1 MPQFTSTKT
10 SGNGLTVSTVIDTE
24 TNTQTITVTT
34 PDGKSASATESGNF
48 KGNFTRPSSASISG
62 LVKNLEAQGATD
74 INLTDVGSAARASST
89 DAVRQKEKSAPPP
102 AVDPPPA
109 DPPPADPP
117 PATVLAPAAET
128 TQPAAETTQP
138 AVETPPP
145 AAEQAE
151 AVVTAQVQAD
161 VAATTNPS
169 QSEIDSA
176 AKIEEAGIVDTSNQV
191 VDERAENLA
200 KNVQPYVDESKA
212 RAAAAGLSAGAEKA
226 VPPLTSVT
234 VVNRQGSKMGKDLR
248 VKLRVPS
255 KYLEPGSM
263 TEPLISLGGIIFPYT
278 PTISYEAKADYGASN
293 PMHSNF
299 AVNFYQRSSIS
310 AISITGKFSV
320 QNTKDAKIYLATMHL
335 LKALIR
341 MRSGGANNGDKDS
354 GAPPPVCRLDGYGT
368 MMLENAPVVITSY
381 RAEFPDSVD
390 YFTIATNLVDPIS
403 GLQYA
408 SEKASVPTL
417 STIAI
422 TCLPM
427 YSREEMQKFSVT
439 GYLNGSYKGRG
450 FI

>member
-10 SGNGLTVSTVIDTE
+10 SGNGLTVSTVVDTE

-34 PDGKSASATESGNF
+34 PDGKTASATESGNF
-48 KGNFTRPSSASISG
+48 KGNFTRPSSASING
-62 LVKNLEAQGATD
+62 LINNLEAQGAKD
-74 INLTDVGSAARASST
+74 LNLTDVGSAARASYQ
-89 DAVRQKEKSAPPP
+89 DANRQKEKTQPP
-102 AVDPPPA
+102 AVDTPPP
-109 DPPPADPP
+109 DPP
-117 PATVLAPAAET
+117 PATPPPTTVLPPATET
-128 TQPAAETTQP
+128 TQPAAET
-138 AVETPPP
+138 PPP
-145 AAEQAE
+145 PPSTEQAE
-151 AVVTAQVQAD
+151 AVVTAQVQTD
-161 VAATTNPS
+161 TAAVTNPS

-176 AKIEEAGIVDTSNQV
+176 AKIEAAGIVDTSNQV
-191 VDERAENLA
+191 VDERAENRA
-200 KNVQPYVDESKA
+200 KNVQPYVDESTS
-212 RAAAAGLSAGAEKA
+212 RAAAAGLSAGAEKDA
-226 VPPLTSVT
+226 PPPTSVT
-234 VVNRQGSKMGKDLR
+234 VVNRQGSKMGKDFR
-248 VKLRVPS
+248 VRLRVPA
-255 KYLEPGSM
+255 KYLEPGGM
-263 TEPLISLGGIIFPYT
+263 TAPLISLGGIIFPYT

-320 QNTKDAKIYLATMHL
+320 QNTKDAEIYLATMHL

-390 YFTIATNLVDPIS
+390 YFTVSLTNDKKS
-403 GLQYA
+403 
-408 SEKASVPTL
+408 SVPTL

-439 GYLNGSYKGRG
+439 GYLNGSYKGKG

>member
-10 SGNGLTVSTVIDTE
+10 SGNGLTVSTVVDTE

-34 PDGKSASATESGNF
+34 PDGKTASTTESGNF
-48 KGNFTRPSSASISG
+48 KGNFTRPSSASING
-62 LVKNLEAQGATD
+62 LISNLEAQGAKD
-74 INLTDVGSAARASST
+74 LNLTDVGSAARASYQ
-89 DAVRQKEKSAPPP
+89 DANRQKEKTQPP
-102 AVDPPPA
+102 AVDTPPP
-109 DPPPADPP
+109 DPP
-117 PATVLAPAAET
+117 PATPPPTTVLPPATET
-128 TQPAAETTQP
+128 TQPAAET
-138 AVETPPP
+138 PPP
-145 AAEQAE
+145 PPSTEQAE
-151 AVVTAQVQAD
+151 AVVTTQVQTD
-161 VAATTNPS
+161 TAAVTNPS

-176 AKIEEAGIVDTSNQV
+176 AKIEAAGIVDTSNQV
-191 VDERAENLA
+191 VDERAENRA
-200 KNVQPYVDESKA
+200 KNVQPYVDESTS
-212 RAAAAGLSAGAEKA
+212 RAAAAGLSAGAEKDA
-226 VPPLTSVT
+226 PPPTSVT
-234 VVNRQGSKMGKDLR
+234 VVNRQGSKMGKDFR
-248 VKLRVPS
+248 VRLRVPA
-255 KYLEPGSM
+255 KYLEPGGM
-263 TEPLISLGGIIFPYT
+263 TAPLISLGGIIFPYT

-320 QNTKDAKIYLATMHL
+320 QNTKDAEIYLATMHL

-390 YFTIATNLVDPIS
+390 YFTVSLTNDKKS
-403 GLQYA
+403 
-408 SEKASVPTL
+408 SVPTL

-439 GYLNGSYKGRG
+439 GYLNGSYKGKG

>member
-34 PDGKSASATESGNF
+34 PDGKSASVTEDGNF
-48 KGNFTRPSSASISG
+48 KGNFTRPSN
-62 LVKNLEAQGATD
+62 VKINNLIKDLEAQGATD
-74 INLTDVGSAARASST
+74 LNLTDVGSAARASSQ
-89 DAVRQKEKSAPPP
+89 DAVRQKELTKPP
-102 AVDPPPA
+102 AVDTPPP
-109 DPPPADPP
+109 DPP
-117 PATVLAPAAET
+117 PATPPPTTVLPPATET
-128 TQPAAETTQP
+128 TQPAAET
-138 AVETPPP
+138 PPP
-145 AAEQAE
+145 PPSTEQAE
-151 AVVTAQVQAD
+151 AVVTAQVQTD
-161 VAATTNPS
+161 TAAVTNPP
-169 QSEIDSA
+169 QSELDSA
-176 AKIEEAGIVDTSNQV
+176 AKLETADIVDTSNQV
-191 VDERAENLA
+191 VDERAENRA
-200 KNVQPYVDESKA
+200 KNVQPYVDESTS

-226 VPPLTSVT
+226 APPPTSVT
-234 VVNRQGSKMGKDLR
+234 VVNRQGSKMGKDFR
-248 VKLRVPS
+248 VRLRVPA
-255 KYLEPGSM
+255 KYLDPGGM
-263 TEPLISLGGIIFPYT
+263 TAPLISLGGIIFPYT

-320 QNTKDAKIYLATMHL
+320 QNTKDAEIYLATMHL

-390 YFTIATNLVDPIS
+390 YFTVSLNDNKKS
-403 GLQYA
+403 
-408 SEKASVPTL
+408 SVPTL

>member
-34 PDGKSASATESGNF
+34 PDGKSASVTEDGNF
-48 KGNFTRPSSASISG
+48 KGNFTRPSN
-62 LVKNLEAQGATD
+62 VKINNLIKDLEAQGATD
-74 INLTDVGSAARASST
+74 INLTDVGSAARASSQ
-89 DAVRQKEKSAPPP
+89 DAVRQKELTKPP
-102 AVDPPPA
+102 AVDTPPP
-109 DPPPADPP
+109 DPP
-117 PATVLAPAAET
+117 PATPPPTTVLPPATET
-128 TQPAAETTQP
+128 TQPAAET
-138 AVETPPP
+138 PPP
-145 AAEQAE
+145 PPSTEQAE
-151 AVVTAQVQAD
+151 AVVTAQVQTD
-161 VAATTNPS
+161 TAAVTNPP
-169 QSEIDSA
+169 QSELDSA
-176 AKIEEAGIVDTSNQV
+176 AKLETADIVDTSNQV
-191 VDERAENLA
+191 VDERAENRA
-200 KNVQPYVDESKA
+200 KNVQPYVDESTS

-226 VPPLTSVT
+226 APPPTSVT
-234 VVNRQGSKMGKDLR
+234 VVNRQGSKMGKDFR
-248 VKLRVPS
+248 VRLRVPA
-255 KYLEPGSM
+255 KYLDPGGM
-263 TEPLISLGGIIFPYT
+263 TAPLISLGGIIFPYT

-320 QNTKDAKIYLATMHL
+320 QNTKDAEIYLATMHL

-390 YFTIATNLVDPIS
+390 YFTVSLNDNKKS
-403 GLQYA
+403 
-408 SEKASVPTL
+408 SVPTL

>member
-48 KGNFTRPSSASISG
+48 KGNFTRPSNASISG

-128 TQPAAETTQP
+128 TQPAAETP
-138 AVETPPP
+138 PPPP
-145 AAEQAE
+145 ASEQAE
-151 AVVTAQVQAD
+151 AVVTAQVQTD
-161 VAATTNPS
+161 IVATTNPS
-169 QSEIDSA
+169 QSELDSQNKLETA
-176 AKIEEAGIVDTSNQV
+176 EIVDLSGQE
-191 VDERAENLA
+191 VDERAENLLKDA
-200 KNVQPYVDESKA
+200 EPFVDESMA
-212 RAAAAGLSAGAEKA
+212 RARSAGLTAGAEKIA
-226 VPPLTSVT
+226 LPPTNIT
-234 VVNRQGSKMGKDLR
+234 VVTRQGSKMGKDLR
-248 VKLRVPS
+248 VKLRVPP

-263 TEPLISLGGIIFPYT
+263 TSPLISLGGIIFPYT

-299 AVNFYQRSSIS
+299 PINFYQRSSTSLITIS
-310 AISITGKFSV
+310 GKFSV
-320 QNTKDAKIYLATMHL
+320 QNTKDARIYLATMHL

-341 MRSGGANNGDKDS
+341 MRSGGANNGDSDS
-354 GAPPPVCRLDGYGT
+354 GAPPPVCRLDGYGA
-368 MMLENAPVVITSY
+368 MMLENVPVAVTSY

-403 GLQYA
+403 GLQYD
-408 SEKASVPTL
+408 SEKTSVPTL

-439 GYLNGSYKGRG
+439 GYLNGAFKGKG

>member
-10 SGNGLTVSTVIDTE
+10 SGNGLTVSTVVDTE

-34 PDGKSASATESGNF
+34 PDGKTASATESGNF
-48 KGNFTRPSSASISG
+48 KGNFTRPSNASISG

-74 INLTDVGSAARASST
+74 INLTDVGSAARASYQDT
-89 DAVRQKEKSAPPP
+89 NRQKEKAIPPVDTPPP
-102 AVDPPPA
+102 DPPPPT
-109 DPPPADPP
+109 PPPP
-117 PATVLAPAAET
+117 TVLAPAAET
-128 TQPAAETTQP
+128 TQPAAEIP
-138 AVETPPP
+138 PPPP

-151 AVVTAQVQAD
+151 AVVAAQAQTD

-169 QSEIDSA
+169 QSELDSKAKLETAEIIDLSGQ
-176 AKIEEAGIVDTSNQV
+176 E

-200 KNVQPYVDESKA
+200 KNVEPYVDESKA

-226 VPPLTSVT
+226 APPPTSVT
-234 VVNRQGSKMGKDLR
+234 VVTRQGSKMGKDLR
-248 VKLRVPS
+248 VKLRVPP

-263 TEPLISLGGIIFPYT
+263 TAPLIPLGGIIFPYT
-278 PTISYEAKADYGASN
+278 PTISYEAKADYGTSN

-299 AVNFYQRSSIS
+299 PINFYQRSSTSLITIS
-310 AISITGKFSV
+310 GKFSV
-320 QNTKDAKIYLATMHL
+320 QNTRDAKIYLATMHL
-335 LKALIR
+335 LRALIR
-341 MRSGGANNGDKDS
+341 MRSGGANNGDSDS

-368 MMLENAPVVITSY
+368 MMLENVPVAVTSY

-390 YFTIATNLVDPIS
+390 YFTIALND
-403 GLQYA
+403 

-439 GYLNGSYKGRG
+439 GYLNGAFKGKG

>member
-10 SGNGLTVSTVIDTE
+10 SGNGLTVSTVVDTE

-34 PDGKSASATESGNF
+34 PDGKTASTTESGNF
-48 KGNFTRPSSASISG
+48 KGNFTRPSSASING
-62 LVKNLEAQGATD
+62 LISNLEAQGAKD
-74 INLTDVGSAARASST
+74 LNLTDVGSAARASYQ
-89 DAVRQKEKSAPPP
+89 DANRQKEKTQPP
-102 AVDPPPA
+102 AVDTPPP
-109 DPPPADPP
+109 DPP
-117 PATVLAPAAET
+117 PATPPPTTVLPPATET
-128 TQPAAETTQP
+128 TQPAAET
-138 AVETPPP
+138 PPP
-145 AAEQAE
+145 PPSTEQAE
-151 AVVTAQVQAD
+151 AVVTAQVQTD
-161 VAATTNPS
+161 TAAVTNPP
-169 QSEIDSA
+169 QSELDSA
-176 AKIEEAGIVDTSNQV
+176 AKIEAAGIVDTSNQV
-191 VDERAENLA
+191 VDERAENRA
-200 KNVQPYVDESKA
+200 KNVQPYVDESTS

-226 VPPLTSVT
+226 APPPTSVT

-263 TEPLISLGGIIFPYT
+263 TAPLISLGGIIFPYT

-320 QNTKDAKIYLATMHL
+320 QNTKDAEIYLATMHL